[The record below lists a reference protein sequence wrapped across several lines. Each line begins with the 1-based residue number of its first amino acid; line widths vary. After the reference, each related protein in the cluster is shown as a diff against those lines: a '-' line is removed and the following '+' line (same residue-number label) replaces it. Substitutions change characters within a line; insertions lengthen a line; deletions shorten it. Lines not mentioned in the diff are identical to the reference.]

1 MDLTRKK
8 DPAIIELDYQ
18 PLTINNQLLTCRGL
32 TCLRVPIV
40 LRVKIRFCSVK
51 IFMNWKRSLLAILTV
66 ISMYSVF
73 LALSQSLGEP
83 QVQAQLELYQTN
95 LILNAA
101 SLNQSSNP
109 LISDSGNVGNIAQ
122 GLIGND
128 AYTVAQTQYEKA
140 LKLTKDSLHNLENK
154 NKSLLDSVSVKVIA
168 SDRSKQQLKQNIQ
181 KNQKLINDLN
191 IKIGII
197 AAKENQLNTANKYWA
212 NISDEEFKKVLT
224 DIWNKKPQ
232 IGSKAE
238 AIVTQKLDN
247 WFQLNTLTQLYENQ
261 NDQVKLSEVQSKQE
275 ILAKKAVYRLFTLT
289 IIPVVGGLV
298 GFGLIIFLI
307 IQLAI
312 KKENSILATN
322 YNRLWESPWDWEII
336 WQVFIVGFFFLSQ
349 VLLPI
354 FFGLSGFNP
363 AGLTIKGKALYVLA
377 SYFFMAGGG
386 LLVLYLSLKSFFPL
400 PQDWFKLTN
409 KNWYLWGIG
418 GYVVAIPSV
427 FLVSILNQQLWQGRG
442 GSNPLLLLALESQD
456 KFALAI
462 FFITASIAAPIFE
475 EIMFRGFLLPSLTR
489 YLPVWGAIV
498 LSGVIF
504 AVAHLSLAEIIPLAT
519 LGIILGIVYTRSRS
533 LLASITVH
541 SLWNSGTLFSLFLLG
556 SKIN

>member
-1 MDLTRKK
+1 
-8 DPAIIELDYQ
+8 
-18 PLTINNQLLTCRGL
+18 
-32 TCLRVPIV
+32 
-40 LRVKIRFCSVK
+40 
-51 IFMNWKRSLLAILTV
+51 MNWKRSLLAILTV

-73 LALSQSLGEP
+73 FALSQSLGEP

-95 LILNAA
+95 LILNAS

-109 LISDSGNVGNIAQ
+109 SISNDDNVSNIAQ

-128 AYTVAQTQYEKA
+128 PYGVAQNQYEKA
-140 LKLTKDSLHNLENK
+140 LIATKDSLHNLQEK
-154 NKSLLDSVSVKVIA
+154 NNSLSNSEKAIA
-168 SDRSKQQLKQNIQ
+168 SESPRQQLKQNIEQ
-181 KNQKLINDLN
+181 NQNLVNNLNLKL
-191 IKIGII
+191 GII
-197 AAKENQLNTANKYWA
+197 CAKENNLKIANNYWS
-212 NISDEEFKKVLT
+212 NISDEELKEVLINIWDKKLGG
-224 DIWNKKPQ
+224 INNKL
-232 IGSKAE
+232 E
-238 AIVTQKLDN
+238 EIVSEKLDG
-247 WFQLNTLTQLYENQ
+247 WFKLNTLAQLYKNQ
-261 NDQVKLSEVQSKQE
+261 NDLDKLSEIKSQQKIIAEKS
-275 ILAKKAVYRLFTLT
+275 IYRLFSLS
-289 IIPVVGGLV
+289 IIPVFGGLV

-307 IQLAI
+307 IQLVI
-312 KKENSILATN
+312 KKETSILATN
-322 YNRLWESPWDWEII
+322 YNRVWQSPWDWEII

-349 VLLPI
+349 VLLPLL
-354 FFGLSGFNP
+354 FGLSGFNP
-363 AGLTIKGKALYVLA
+363 SSFSIKGKALYVLV

-400 PQDWFKLTN
+400 PEGWFNLTN
-409 KNWYLWGIG
+409 KKWYLWGIG
-418 GYVVAIPSV
+418 GYLVAIPSV

-462 FFITASIAAPIFE
+462 FFLTASIAAPIFE

-498 LSGVIF
+498 VSGIIF

-533 LLASITVH
+533 LLASITLH
-541 SLWNSGTLFSLFLLG
+541 SLWNSGTLFSLFVLG

>member
-1 MDLTRKK
+1 
-8 DPAIIELDYQ
+8 
-18 PLTINNQLLTCRGL
+18 
-32 TCLRVPIV
+32 
-40 LRVKIRFCSVK
+40 
-51 IFMNWKRSLLAILTV
+51 MNWKRSLLAILTV

-73 LALSQSLGEP
+73 FALSQSLGES
-83 QVQAQLELYQTN
+83 QVQSQLELYQTN
-95 LILNAA
+95 LILNAS

-122 GLIGND
+122 SLIGND
-128 AYTVAQTQYEKA
+128 PYSVVQSQYEKT
-140 LKLTKDSLHNLENK
+140 LMVTKDSLHNLEIK
-154 NKSLLDSVSVKVIA
+154 NKSLLDSEKAIA
-168 SDRSKQQLKQNIQ
+168 SESPRQQLKQNIQ
-181 KNQKLINDLN
+181 QNKKLINDLN
-191 IKIGII
+191 IKLGII
-197 AAKENQLNTANKYWA
+197 LAKENKLALANTYWE
-212 NISDEEFKKVLT
+212 NISDQELKKVLNK
-224 DIWNKKPQ
+224 IWNKERN
-232 IGSKAE
+232 IDNNTEEIVSK
-238 AIVTQKLDN
+238 KLDD
-247 WFQLNTLTQLYENQ
+247 WFQLNTLAQLYENQ
-261 NDQVKLSEVQSKQE
+261 NNQVKLTEIQIKQE
-275 ILAKKAVYRLFTLT
+275 VLAEKSVYRLFILS
-289 IIPVVGGLV
+289 IIPVIGGLV
-298 GFGLIIFLI
+298 GFGLTIFLI

-312 KKENSILATN
+312 KKETSILATN
-322 YNRLWESPWDWEII
+322 YNQIWKSPWDWEII

-363 AGLTIKGKALYVLA
+363 SSLTIKGKALYVLT

-386 LLVLYLSLKSFFPL
+386 LLVLYLSIKSFFPL
-400 PQDWFKLTN
+400 PEDWFKLTN
-409 KNWYLWGIG
+409 KKWYLWGIG
-418 GYVVAIPSV
+418 GYLVAIPSV

-489 YLPVWGAIV
+489 YLPVWGAIIV
-498 LSGVIF
+498 SGVIF

-541 SLWNSGTLFSLFLLG
+541 SLWNSGTLFSLFVLG

>member
-1 MDLTRKK
+1 
-8 DPAIIELDYQ
+8 
-18 PLTINNQLLTCRGL
+18 
-32 TCLRVPIV
+32 
-40 LRVKIRFCSVK
+40 
-51 IFMNWKRSLLAILTV
+51 MNWKQSLLAILTV

-73 LALSQSLGEP
+73 FALSQSLGES
-83 QVQAQLELYQTN
+83 QVQSQLELYQTN
-95 LILNAA
+95 LILNAS

-122 GLIGND
+122 SLIGND
-128 AYTVAQTQYEKA
+128 PYGVVQSQYEKT
-140 LKLTKDSLHNLENK
+140 LMVTKDSLHNLEIK
-154 NKSLLDSVSVKVIA
+154 NKSLLDSEKAIA
-168 SDRSKQQLKQNIQ
+168 SESPRQQLKQNIQ
-181 KNQKLINDLN
+181 QNKKLINDLN
-191 IKIGII
+191 IKLGII
-197 AAKENQLNTANKYWA
+197 LAKENKLNLANTYWE
-212 NISDEEFKKVLT
+212 NISDQELKKVLNK
-224 DIWNKKPQ
+224 IWNKERN
-232 IGSKAE
+232 IDNNSKE
-238 AIVTQKLDN
+238 IISKKLDD
-247 WFQLNTLTQLYENQ
+247 WFQLNTLAQLYENQ
-261 NDQVKLSEVQSKQE
+261 NNQVKLTEIQIKQE
-275 ILAKKAVYRLFTLT
+275 ILAEKSVYRLFMLS
-289 IIPVVGGLV
+289 IIPVIGGLV

-312 KKENSILATN
+312 KKETSILATN
-322 YNRLWESPWDWEII
+322 YNQIWESPWDWEII

-363 AGLTIKGKALYVLA
+363 SSLTIKGKALYVLT

-386 LLVLYLSLKSFFPL
+386 LLVLYLSIKSFFPL
-400 PQDWFKLTN
+400 PEDWFKLTN
-409 KNWYLWGIG
+409 KKWYLWGIG
-418 GYVVAIPSV
+418 GYLVAIPSV

-498 LSGVIF
+498 VSGVIF

-541 SLWNSGTLFSLFLLG
+541 SLWNSGTLFSLFVLG
-556 SKIN
+556 NKIN

>member
-1 MDLTRKK
+1 
-8 DPAIIELDYQ
+8 
-18 PLTINNQLLTCRGL
+18 
-32 TCLRVPIV
+32 
-40 LRVKIRFCSVK
+40 
-51 IFMNWKRSLLAILTV
+51 MNWKRSLLAILTV

-73 LALSQSLGEP
+73 FALSQSLGEP

-95 LILNAA
+95 LILNAS

-122 GLIGND
+122 VLIGND
-128 AYTVAQTQYEKA
+128 PYGVAQSQYEKT
-140 LKLTKDSLHNLENK
+140 LTVTKDSLHNLEVK
-154 NKSLLDSVSVKVIA
+154 NKSLLDSEKAIA
-168 SDRSKQQLKQNIQ
+168 SESPRQQLKQNIQ
-181 KNQKLINDLN
+181 QNKKLINDLN
-191 IKIGII
+191 IKLGII
-197 AAKENQLNTANKYWA
+197 SAKENQLNIANTYWA
-212 NISDEEFKKVLT
+212 DIPDQELKQVLNKIWIKRLQIDDNAEEIV
-224 DIWNKKPQ
+224 NKK
-232 IGSKAE
+232 
-238 AIVTQKLDN
+238 LDG
-247 WFQLNTLTQLYENQ
+247 WFQLNTLAQLYENQ
-261 NDQVKLSEVQSKQE
+261 NNQVKLTEIQLKQE
-275 ILAKKAVYRLFTLT
+275 ILAEKSVYRLFTLS
-289 IIPVVGGLV
+289 IIPVIGGLV

-312 KKENSILATN
+312 KKETSILATN
-322 YNRLWESPWDWEII
+322 YNQIWESPWDWEII

-363 AGLTIKGKALYVLA
+363 SGLTIKGKALYVLA

-400 PQDWFKLTN
+400 PEGWFKLTN
-409 KNWYLWGIG
+409 KKWYLWGIG
-418 GYVVAIPSV
+418 GYLVAIPSV

-498 LSGVIF
+498 VSGVIF

-519 LGIILGIVYTRSRS
+519 LGIILGIVYTRSHS

-541 SLWNSGTLFSLFLLG
+541 SLWNSGTLFSLFVLG